1 MIQNHPFVDGNKRI
15 GHAAMAIFLAVNGY
29 KVNADIEE
37 QYEIILFVASG
48 RLSREE
54 LVNWLSTHIQEFQ

>member
-1 MIQNHPFVDGNKRI
+1 
-15 GHAAMAIFLAVNGY
+15 MAIFLAVNGY

-37 QYEIILFVASG
+37 QYEIMLFVASG